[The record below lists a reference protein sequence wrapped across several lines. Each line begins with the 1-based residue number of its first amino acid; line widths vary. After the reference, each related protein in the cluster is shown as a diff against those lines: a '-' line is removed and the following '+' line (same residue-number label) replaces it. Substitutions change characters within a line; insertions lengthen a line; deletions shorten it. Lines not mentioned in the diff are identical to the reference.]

1 MLWYS
6 KKQNNVESSTFGAEF
21 VALKTAL
28 DLAEGLIY
36 KLRMLGVRLEGPARV
51 FCDNEAVVKSGSF
64 PEITLKKKTSSIAF
78 HRVREA
84 VACSKILLYYEKS
97 SMNIADLFT
106 KVLPKH
112 KQREFIRCVLTYL
125 FHISFNTHFCFQFKY
140 QLRKF
145 YNRIEESEKVEMCN
159 FICTETCTVL

>member
-51 FCDNEAVVKSGSF
+51 FCVNEAVVKGGSF

-84 VACSKILLYYEKS
+84 VACSKILLYYENS
-97 SMNIADLFT
+97 STNIADIFT

-112 KQREFIRCVLTYL
+112 KWREFIRCVLP
-125 FHISFNTHFCFQFKY
+125 
-140 QLRKF
+140 
-145 YNRIEESEKVEMCN
+145 
-159 FICTETCTVL
+159 